1 MGSEN
6 RPVVKKAN
14 GIGKA
19 SRHGER
25 LRRMNRMD
33 RIHRMKGDGFTLI
46 TVLDVSCI
54 SLLEKDFWKS

>member
-1 MGSEN
+1 
-6 RPVVKKAN
+6 
-14 GIGKA
+14 
-19 SRHGER
+19 
-25 LRRMNRMD
+25 MNRMD